1 MDLSSL
7 SMIFKLV
14 IIGIIYII
22 IFTALRIMY
31 NDVKGGGKARKSQIR
46 TYGLEILSPGNSEN
60 LRKGAVVP
68 VKGVLT
74 IGRKADNMLVLDD
87 PYASSYHA
95 RIFMKDE
102 ECILEDLESTNGT
115 IFNGER
121 LLGKAFLSSGDEISI
136 GSVSF
141 RVI

>member
-7 SMIFKLV
+7 SVIFKLV
-14 IIGIIYII
+14 IIAIIYII

-31 NDVKGGGKARKSQIR
+31 NDMKGGGRARTSQAR

-60 LRKGAVVP
+60 LRKGAVIP
-68 VKGVLT
+68 VKGILT
-74 IGRKADNMLVLDD
+74 IGRKADNMLVLED

-95 RIFMKDE
+95 KLFFKGDE
-102 ECILEDLESTNGT
+102 CVLEDLESTNGT
-115 IFNGER
+115 MLNGKK
-121 LLGKAFLSSGDEISI
+121 LSGKAFLASGDEISI

-141 RVI
+141 RFI

>member
-1 MDLSSL
+1 MDLSNLSL
-7 SMIFKLV
+7 IFKLV

-31 NDVKGGGKARKSQIR
+31 TDVKGGGKAKRSQIR
-46 TYGLEILSPGNSEN
+46 TYGLEILNPGSSAN
-60 LRKGAVVP
+60 LRKGAMVP
-68 VKGVLT
+68 VKGILT
-74 IGRKADNMLVLDD
+74 IGRKADNVLVLDD

-95 RIFMKDE
+95 RIFLKDE

-115 IFNGER
+115 ILNGER
-121 LLGKAFLSSGDEISI
+121 LLGKAFLASGDEISI

-141 RVI
+141 RFI